1 MSDASGSDARSKTK
15 ESAPG
20 SSPCGVCVIAEPHR
34 NRIGCPR
41 YALANLGHPIPSEFA
56 MTQTPEGRLKVT
68 LVQISFRAATVLPS
82 SAMTLPAEGKKPQV
96 PPLRCAPVGMTIL
109 LRYPLL
115 VPLTGA
121 KGNSHSKIVIPTG
134 AQRSGGTCGFFP
146 SAGSVVADKGAD
158 RNMLRDDLATRCR
171 SL

>member
-1 MSDASGSDARSKTK
+1 M
-15 ESAPG
+15 
-20 SSPCGVCVIAEPHR
+20 CHR
-34 NRIGCPR
+34 AVP
-41 YALANLGHPIPSEFA
+41 
-56 MTQTPEGRLKVT
+56 QGRLKVT

-146 SAGSVVADKGAD
+146 SAGSVIADKGAD